1 MQAGKPLRW
10 ITGKYR
16 EQFPACKGG
25 NTTFLRQNGVSL
37 LEVMIAVLV
46 LSVGVLG
53 AASLQ
58 LNAIRYSAS
67 ADHATRATLIARDVL
82 DRIRANP
89 SALGSYAAAS
99 VTGACSPNVG
109 GVTVAAQDMADFTQA
124 VTCQLPS
131 ATASIVIAGGRVTVS
146 ISWSEARIMA
156 NAGNTTLVV
165 SSVII

>member
-10 ITGKYR
+10 ITGKHR

-25 NTTFLRQNGVSL
+25 NTTRLSQNGISL

-82 DRIRANP
+82 DRIRANS
-89 SALGSYAAAS
+89 SALGSYAAPS
-99 VTGACSPNVG
+99 ITGACAPNLG
-109 GVTVAAQDMADFTQA
+109 GATAATQDIADFTQA
-124 VTCQLPS
+124 VTCQLPLS
-131 ATASIVIAGGRVTVS
+131 TASIAITGGRVTVS

-156 NAGNTTLVV
+156 NAGDATLVV
-165 SSVII
+165 SSVIR